1 MLQRAWRT
9 HQSRRVGCAV
19 ALLSFLFLA
28 LFASGAHSQGASGE
42 KGIAGRWEGTLGGA
56 LHLVL
61 TISESASG
69 EFSGTLNSVD
79 QAAVLPMDAIKVAG
93 DHFRFEVKAVG
104 GVYEGVLNAART
116 QVEGT
121 WTQTGVPPQPLS
133 FARNDKAGASS
144 EEKAAP
150 APTPKPLTAPLDV
163 SVPFTP
169 AAFRGDGKAHLVYEL
184 HIANMGRSD
193 CKLTRVEVAAGD
205 SSGKS
210 LATFAGAELENIT
223 VLPGQ
228 TASERTKLSPG
239 AIAVVFMW
247 VTLDR
252 PENVPATLRHRLSMK
267 VGDYPEELTLET
279 PPVEVSRGPVV
290 VISPPLRGDNW
301 LAGNGPSNSSG
312 HRRALIP
319 IDGRARISQ
328 RFAIDWVRL
337 NPDGSTHEGDPKNNK
352 NYRAYGEEILAA
364 ADGIVTEVK
373 DGIPENVPGPNSRA
387 VPITLDTIGGNHV
400 VMRIASGLYAFFAHM
415 QPGSIRVKVGD
426 NVHRGQIVGLLG
438 NSGNSTEPH
447 LHFQLCDA
455 NSPLG
460 SEGLPYAFASFEV
473 QGRGWGWKSS
483 EAKGAAEKHEVEM
496 PLENEVVR
504 FLSAP

>member
-1 MLQRAWRT
+1 MRPRG
-9 HQSRRVGCAV
+9 R
-19 ALLSFLFLA
+19 LLLPFLFLSA
-28 LFASGAHSQGASGE
+28 VASGAHSQAASAG
-42 KGIAGRWEGTLGGA
+42 KGIAGRWEGTLGGQ

-61 TISESASG
+61 TILESSSG
-69 EFSGTLNSVD
+69 GYSGTLNSVD
-79 QAAVLPMDAIKVAG
+79 QGAVLPMDAIKVEG
-93 DHFRFEVKAVG
+93 DRFRFEVKPVG
-104 GVYEGVLNAART
+104 GVYEGILNAART
-116 QVEGT
+116 EVKGT

-133 FARNDKAGASS
+133 FQRNDKAGASS

-150 APTPKPLTAPLDV
+150 APTPRPLSAPLDV
-163 SVPFTP
+163 TVPFVP
-169 AAFRGDGKAHLVYEL
+169 AAFRGDGKVHLVYEL
-184 HIANMGRSD
+184 HIVNMGRSD

-210 LATFAGAELENIT
+210 LATFTDAELENMT

-228 TASERTKLSPG
+228 TVSERTKLGPG
-239 AIAVVFMW
+239 AIAVVYMW

-252 PENVPATLRHRLSMK
+252 PEDVPAALRQRLSMK

-279 PPVEVSRGPVV
+279 PPVEVSRGPAI
-290 VISPPLRGDNW
+290 VISPPLHGYNW
-301 LAGNGPSNSSG
+301 LAVNGPSNISI
-312 HRRALIP
+312 HRRALLP
-319 IDGRARISQ
+319 IEGRARISQ

-352 NYRAYGEEILAA
+352 NYRAYGEEILAV
-364 ADGIVTEVK
+364 ADGVVTEVK
-373 DGIPENVPGPNSRA
+373 DGIPQNIPGPNSRA

-400 VMRIASGLYAFFAHM
+400 LLRIGSGLYAFYAHM
-415 QPGSIRVKVGD
+415 QPGSLRVKAGD
-426 NVHRGQIVGLLG
+426 QVRRGQILGLLG

-460 SEGLPYAFASFEV
+460 SEGLPYAIASFEV

-483 EAKGAAEKHEVEM
+483 EAKGAVEKHEGEM

-504 FLSAP
+504 FPSAP

>member
-1 MLQRAWRT
+1 MRIWHSMGPRDF
-9 HQSRRVGCAV
+9 
-19 ALLSFLFLA
+19 LLLPFLFLTV
-28 LFASGAHSQGASGE
+28 FAPAAHSQVASDG
-42 KGIAGRWEGTLGGA
+42 KGIAGRWEGALGGR

-61 TISESASG
+61 TISDSG
-69 EFSGTLNSVD
+69 SGDFSGTLNSVD
-79 QAAVLPMDAIKVAG
+79 QGAVLPMDAIKVEG
-93 DHFRFEVKAVG
+93 DRFRFEVKPVG

-116 QVEGT
+116 EVKGT
-121 WTQTGVPPQPLS
+121 WTQTGVAPQPLS
-133 FARNDKAGASS
+133 FQRNDKAGASS

-150 APTPKPLTAPLDV
+150 APTPKPLSAPLDV
-163 SVPFTP
+163 AVPFAP
-169 AAFRGDGKAHLVYEL
+169 AAFRGDGKVHLVYEL
-184 HIANMGRSD
+184 HIVNMGHSD
-193 CKLTRVEVAAGD
+193 CNLTRIEVVAGD

-210 LATFAGAELENIT
+210 LATFASAELENMT

-228 TASERTKLSPG
+228 TASERTKLGPG
-239 AIAVVFMW
+239 AIAVIYMW

-252 PENVPATLRHRLSMK
+252 PEDVPATLRHRVSMK
-267 VGDYPEELTLET
+267 VGDYSEELTAET
-279 PPVEVSRGPVV
+279 PPVAVSRGPAV

-301 LAGNGPSNSSG
+301 LAANGPSNFSA

-337 NPDGSTHEGDPKNNK
+337 NPDGSTHRGDPKDNK
-352 NYRAYGEEILAA
+352 NYRAYGEEILAVA
-364 ADGIVTEVK
+364 GGVVTEVK
-373 DGIPENVPGPNSRA
+373 DGIPQNVPGPNSRA
-387 VPITLDTIGGNHV
+387 VPITLETIGGNHV
-400 VMRIASGLYAFFAHM
+400 LMQIASGVYAFYAHM

-426 NVHRGQIVGLLG
+426 TVRRGQVLGLVG

-473 QGRGWGWKSS
+473 QGHGWGWKSS
-483 EAKGAAEKHEVEM
+483 ESKGGAEKHEGEM

-504 FLSAP
+504 FPSAP

>member
-1 MLQRAWRT
+1 LT
-9 HQSRRVGCAV
+9 V
-19 ALLSFLFLA
+19 
-28 LFASGAHSQGASGE
+28 FASGAHSQAAPDG
-42 KGIAGRWEGTLGGA
+42 KGIAGRWEGALGGR

-61 TISESASG
+61 TISDSG
-69 EFSGTLNSVD
+69 GGDYSGTLNSVD
-79 QAAVLPMDAIKVAG
+79 QGAVLPMDAIKVEG

-116 QVEGT
+116 EIKGT

-133 FARNDKAGASS
+133 FQRNDKAGASS

-163 SVPFTP
+163 AVPFAP
-169 AAFRGDGKAHLVYEL
+169 AALRGDGKVYLVYEL

-193 CKLTRVEVAAGD
+193 CKLTRIEVVAGD

-210 LATFAGAELENIT
+210 LATLTGAELENMT
-223 VLPGQ
+223 VLSGQ
-228 TASERTKLSPG
+228 TASERTKIGPG

-252 PENVPATLRHRLSMK
+252 PENLPAALRHRLSMK
-267 VGDYPEELTLET
+267 VGDYPEELALET
-279 PPVEVSRGPVV
+279 PPVEVSRGPAI

-301 LAGNGPSNSSG
+301 LAVNGPSNISI
-312 HRRALIP
+312 HRRALLP

-337 NPDGSTHEGDPKNNK
+337 NPDGSTHEGDPKDNK
-352 NYRAYGEEILAA
+352 NYRAYGEEILAV
-364 ADGIVTEVK
+364 ADGVVTEVK
-373 DGIPENVPGPNSRA
+373 DGIPQNVPGLNSRA
-387 VPITLDTIGGNHV
+387 VPITLETIGGNHV
-400 VMRIASGLYAFFAHM
+400 LLQIASGVYAFYAHM

-426 NVHRGQIVGLLG
+426 RVRRGQVLGLLG

-460 SEGLPYAFASFEV
+460 SEGLPYAFAAFEL

-483 EAKGAAEKHEVEM
+483 EAKGAAEKHEGEM
-496 PLENEVVR
+496 PMENEVVR
-504 FLSAP
+504 FPSTP